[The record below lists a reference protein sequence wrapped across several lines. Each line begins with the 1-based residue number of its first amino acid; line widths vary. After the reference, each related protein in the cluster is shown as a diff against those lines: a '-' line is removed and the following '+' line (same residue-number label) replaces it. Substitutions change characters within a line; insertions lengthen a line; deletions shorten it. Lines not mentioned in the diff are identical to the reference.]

1 MIWAARSDFRAKM
14 AGNAEMMHERS
25 LEMAGREERKSKRK
39 WMWKEKDN
47 KRKVDDY
54 KTRVYDPAFG
64 VR

>member
-1 MIWAARSDFRAKM
+1 M
-14 AGNAEMMHERS
+14 AGNAERMQERT